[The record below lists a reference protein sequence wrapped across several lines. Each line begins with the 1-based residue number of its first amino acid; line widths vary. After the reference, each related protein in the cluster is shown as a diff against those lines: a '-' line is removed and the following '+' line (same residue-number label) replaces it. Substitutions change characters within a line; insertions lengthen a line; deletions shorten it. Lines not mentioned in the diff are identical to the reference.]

1 MQTQPR
7 KRRRSPSPL
16 SSNNDKDS
24 DTDHEKQAGWS
35 GSHDGHRRKP
45 TRSHSA
51 QMRMREGRGQH
62 GDGNSSYDTSSD
74 SEDSD
79 IAGDHFA
86 ALDQFAVKP
95 AQSKSA
101 PIDDKYE
108 EAISAIAK
116 FFDGGDKVSD
126 NVQDSLASIFESAL
140 RRQPN
145 DKMLLDIVD
154 KYPRPKN
161 IPNLTVPKTN
171 DCVWDAMKR
180 GPQVADAGLQKIQ
193 TVISKSLVPV
203 ISIIDNIGQ
212 PGGSDRPIAHYLEP
226 LTDVVRL
233 SSQARKDIIRNDMG
247 YPISKLCNWKYKV
260 GGDQLFEDDL
270 MKKLRELKEQHTQFK
285 NPWPGPSSSR
295 FGGHRSDRDYY
306 RAIQSKPFKR
316 YNKKKNNLF
325 NKSTKFPKKKR
336 DCEYDVSETQ
346 NVANVTLVTDSHEDI
361 HDSSHTMSSCEYDL
375 HNTSKN
381 FKGGKLSDNYDK
393 WLQITSDKWIL
404 DAIEWYAIEFSESP
418 CQNHI
423 PPPLRL
429 SKAEQEALDCEIS
442 EFIKFEIIEEC
453 MPNEFGSYYS
463 NLFTRDKRD
472 GSKRAI
478 INLKGLTPTLEKHH
492 FKMETIKDVIL
503 MMRQNCSFAS
513 IDFKHAFFSVKIKN
527 EDRKYL
533 RFKWQGKHYQ
543 FTCLPQGLGPASRVF
558 TKILKPAF
566 AHLRGRG
573 IEISG
578 YIDDSISVCD
588 DHEEHELQIG
598 YAVQFF
604 DQLGFTIN
612 IKNLSCHPITLIP

>member
-1 MQTQPR
+1 MSKSKKDKHSTSKHGSDKSSSRDRDRRRSRFHSPGAEYKEPYQAKADRDKAKKDGSGRTSHDTSRSQSAAIGEVSDKREPRQDGEHEARARDKDGGSHIDKPSQPDKSLPGAAVGSGADLTGLGSMIAQLIDQKFDRLMQTQPR

-16 SSNNDKDS
+16 SSNDDEDS
-24 DTDHEKQAGWS
+24 DTDHEKQAGRS
-35 GSHDGHRRKP
+35 GGHDGHRRKP
-45 TRSHSA
+45 PRSHSA

-79 IAGDHFA
+79 IAGDPFA

-116 FFDGGDKVSD
+116 FFDGGNKVSD
-126 NVQDSLASIFESAL
+126 NVQDSLASIFEFAL

-154 KYPRPKN
+154 KYPRPQN

-171 DCVWDAMKR
+171 DGVWDAMKR

-233 SSQARKDIIRNDMG
+233 LSAALSLLSQARKDIIRNDMG

-285 NPWPGPSSSR
+285 NPRPGPSSSR

-306 RAIQSKPFKR
+306 RERQNKPFKR
-316 YNKKKNNLF
+316 YNKKKNNFF
-325 NKSTKFPKKKR
+325 NKSMKFPKKKR

-361 HDSSHTMSSCEYDL
+361 HDSSHAMSSCEYDL
-375 HNTSKN
+375 HNTPKN
-381 FKGGKLSDNYDK
+381 FKGVNMTFTTHQRISKGGNY
-393 WLQITSDKWIL
+393 LIIMTS
-404 DAIEWYAIEFSESP
+404 
-418 CQNHI
+418 
-423 PPPLRL
+423 
-429 SKAEQEALDCEIS
+429 
-442 EFIKFEIIEEC
+442 
-453 MPNEFGSYYS
+453 G
-463 NLFTRDKRD
+463 
-472 GSKRAI
+472 
-478 INLKGLTPTLEKHH
+478 
-492 FKMETIKDVIL
+492 FK
-503 MMRQNCSFAS
+503 
-513 IDFKHAFFSVKIKN
+513 
-527 EDRKYL
+527 
-533 RFKWQGKHYQ
+533 
-543 FTCLPQGLGPASRVF
+543 
-558 TKILKPAF
+558 
-566 AHLRGRG
+566 
-573 IEISG
+573 
-578 YIDDSISVCD
+578 
-588 DHEEHELQIG
+588 
-598 YAVQFF
+598 
-604 DQLGFTIN
+604 
-612 IKNLSCHPITLIP
+612 